1 MTAAPAWEKL
11 ALTVL
16 RKADPPGELG
26 VKALRK
32 KVVKR
37 AAKKQASADL
47 AQLREA
53 FDAALPTLRGVSV
66 RDCAR
71 RRFRRHALH
80 RNFSV
85 VRTVPT
91 RAKPYSSTVGVSPGQ
106 VRAGSG
112 SPEPGQVQAGSG

>member
-1 MTAAPAWEKL
+1 MTAWEKL

-47 AQLREA
+47 TALRA
-53 FDAALPTLRGVSV
+53 RLSPRPLPE
-66 RDCAR
+66 
-71 RRFRRHALH
+71 
-80 RNFSV
+80 
-85 VRTVPT
+85 P
-91 RAKPYSSTVGVSPGQ
+91 RA
-106 VRAGSG
+106 RAGLDL
-112 SPEPGQVQAGSG
+112 PR